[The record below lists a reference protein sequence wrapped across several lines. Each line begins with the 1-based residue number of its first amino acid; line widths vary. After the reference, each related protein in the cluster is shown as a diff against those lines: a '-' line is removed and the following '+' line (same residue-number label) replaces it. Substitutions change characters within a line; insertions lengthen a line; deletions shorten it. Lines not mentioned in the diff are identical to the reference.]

1 MPKSAVAALVILL
14 SFASSPARAAMD
26 CNPYCDF
33 VHYYGPH
40 DFSYIR
46 PGLFLY
52 PRCGPSGECSPLLI
66 SAYPRRPIGRIIVRS
81 RAAPRR

>member
-1 MPKSAVAALVILL
+1 MPRCFAAALFGLL
-14 SFASSPARAAMD
+14 LLGPAPARAEND
-26 CNPYCDF
+26 CYPYCDF
-33 VHYYGPH
+33 THDYGLQ
-40 DFSYIR
+40 DFSYVR